1 MLSPIQLTVIVKFSP
16 APNLPMDNELKE
28 KIKLVMARRY
38 NSETLTLDLSQFH
51 LDEGT
56 RNDLLNIA

>member
-1 MLSPIQLTVIVKFSP
+1 
-16 APNLPMDNELKE
+16 MDNELKE